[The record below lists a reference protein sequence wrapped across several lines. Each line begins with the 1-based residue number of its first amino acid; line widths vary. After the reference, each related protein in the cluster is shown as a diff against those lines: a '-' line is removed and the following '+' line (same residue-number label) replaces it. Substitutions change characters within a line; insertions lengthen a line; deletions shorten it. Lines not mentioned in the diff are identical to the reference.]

1 MGPHPFPLM
10 VRDFQSVVGYE
21 AREQFLEM
29 TGMMPDEVC
38 ACVGGGSNSIGMF
51 IPFLDDPVDITGVE
65 HYGYGDQFMD

>member
-1 MGPHPFPLM
+1 M

-21 AREQFLEM
+21 ARKQFLEM

-38 ACVGGGSNSIGMF
+38 TCACVGAGSNSIGMF
-51 IPFLDDPVDITGVE
+51 IPFLDAPVDITGVE